1 MSGAV
6 KCHFNILAHTW
17 TWLLKYEIYW
27 HPQKTRNFA
36 EANNFLKPH
45 LLILHSW
52 MVWIYFWFEM
62 QRNVQQKENWTKFA
76 DIQHKSVDGELTSMF
91 FSILRYWDIERMIQY
106 FTIIEMTSIQ
116 RSLSMVVDRQT
127 TLTKKHGAQNNLR
140 VWTHIFSTN
149 IYVFISYAKTFN
161 TKCLWSKNPRQV
173 QTPQLWEQTKALV
186 GRHPF
191 QWKQNIKVN

>member
-1 MSGAV
+1 MKSIDLHR
-6 KCHFNILAHTW
+6 KQEL
-17 TWLLKYEIYW
+17 
-27 HPQKTRNFA
+27 FA

-52 MVWIYFWFEM
+52 MVWIYIFGLKC
-62 QRNVQQKENWTKFA
+62 KEIFNKRRIGPNLQIFSTKA
-76 DIQHKSVDGELTSMF
+76 LTANSHQCF

-106 FTIIEMTSIQ
+106 FTIIEITSIQ

-127 TLTKKHGAQNNLR
+127 PLTKKHGAQNNLR

-173 QTPQLWEQTKALV
+173 QTTQLWEQTKALV

-191 QWKQNIKVN
+191 QWKQNIKAN

>member
-1 MSGAV
+1 M
-6 KCHFNILAHTW
+6 FNKRRIGPNLQIFSTKALT
-17 TWLLKYEIYW
+17 
-27 HPQKTRNFA
+27 
-36 EANNFLKPH
+36 ANSH
-45 LLILHSW
+45 
-52 MVWIYFWFEM
+52 
-62 QRNVQQKENWTKFA
+62 QC
-76 DIQHKSVDGELTSMF
+76 F

-116 RSLSMVVDRQT
+116 RSLSIVVDRQT
-127 TLTKKHGAQNNLR
+127 PLTKKHGAQDSLR

-186 GRHPF
+186 GTSAHFSENKISKLIKILLAKITSELGKLPSAKGTFEF
-191 QWKQNIKVN
+191 QTLVCIKDVAFW